1 MGNPG
6 RIQIPKRNFIELI
19 KTMYSK
25 AKTSVMINGVTPAS
39 IKVERVSNKL
49 NGIRITNH
57 AS

>member
-6 RIQIPKRNFIELI
+6 RIQIPKRIHRTN
-19 KTMYSK
+19 KNNYSK

-49 NGIRITNH
+49 NE
-57 AS
+57 